1 MSMDFTFYKLCIAI
15 IIGLSPN
22 VVFMRRKLKDEVGHM
37 FPEDIHHQQIPYYSN
52 DCSLEKKILMRFH
65 VFQFK
70 KRIRV

>member
-1 MSMDFTFYKLCIAI
+1 MDFTFCKLCIAI

-22 VVFMRRKLKDEVGHM
+22 VVFMRRKLKDEVGHVPSRHSSPANPFVTLM
-37 FPEDIHHQQIPYYSN
+37 TVHWEN
-52 DCSLEKKILMRFH
+52 ILMHFH